1 MPVPIRPGCFEK
13 VQGTSEVSHIKV
25 FEYTWRVYKILFV
38 ASITGKIIFLYGS
51 KEGGEPAHPAI
62 KLLLIE
68 PRPQPGSNT
77 SLYYV
82 KLFISGL
89 VTMLTWKWAVTSS
102 QDCDLINNDLPS
114 SHQTGRHPFNIPVQ
128 TRSTAP
134 EKPSTTRPEQPSST
148 EIISFT
154 TEKQTPTPSTTSQN
168 TQPHPSTDAP
178 IDLHSSGPT
187 TTVSSPMTTTPNL
200 DNRPLSFFQKKGA
213 VAGVFS
219 ALGCV
224 LIALFLIIILLL
236 RRRHRTKRLQDG
248 DEDMKNLNVRENSL
262 STVGEAPLTSVAPLA
277 PMFPQ
282 GTMSTMWDS
291 DPGSHLMHHIPPPP
305 AYTESSRRP
314 TVGTA
319 HELAILLITL
329 VE

>member
-1 MPVPIRPGCFEK
+1 MHEEPFSAHPRRG
-13 VQGTSEVSHIKV
+13 
-25 FEYTWRVYKILFV
+25 L
-38 ASITGKIIFLYGS
+38 
-51 KEGGEPAHPAI
+51 GGEVLSI
-62 KLLLIE
+62 FSEIIE
-68 PRPQPGSNT
+68 PFINTPFPQTNH
-77 SLYYV
+77 L
-82 KLFISGL
+82 
-89 VTMLTWKWAVTSS
+89 SS
-102 QDCDLINNDLPS
+102 QILS
-114 SHQTGRHPFNIPVQ
+114 
-128 TRSTAP
+128 
-134 EKPSTTRPEQPSST
+134 E
-148 EIISFT
+148 
-154 TEKQTPTPSTTSQN
+154 TPSTTPENISFTASSTASPMTSSEHPISTEAPPSATAGQKLKATASSTTSQP
-168 TQPHPSTDAP
+168 TQSRTPTSTL
-178 IDLHSSGPT
+178 IDLHSASVSALTSQGPT

-277 PMFPQ
+277 PMFLQ

-314 TVGTA
+314 TVSTA
-319 HELAILLITL
+319 HELGTQ
-329 VE
+329 